1 MKVKV
6 WVALLAVYIVWG
18 STYLSI
24 RFAVESIPPFLM
36 AGIRFLVA
44 GLILYVWRRLAGDPS
59 PTPRQWRSAVIVGLL
74 LLLGGNGLVSLAEQ
88 HVASGIAALMIASV
102 PLWMALIDSIRPKGI
117 TPDWK
122 IILGLMVGF
131 GGLALL
137 VTSSNSVSAS
147 EGMNPLGIGA
157 LLLASLLWSIGS
169 VYSQGADMPE
179 SSLLGSGMEMLGGA
193 AGLFLMGTFTGEW
206 TQLHIASITIRS
218 LLGLSYLITFGSL
231 VGFVSYAWLL
241 RNAPLSL
248 VSTYAYVNPVVAIFV
263 GAWLGNELINGRIIL
278 AALIIIGSV
287 VVINQ
292 SKQTKVIQEKKTAA
306 PVAEKREEL
315 MDDY

>member
-6 WVALLAVYIVWG
+6 WVALIAVYIVWG

-24 RFAVESIPPFLM
+24 RFAVETIPPFLM
-36 AGIRFLVA
+36 AGTRFLVA
-44 GLILYVWRRLAGDPS
+44 GLILYVWRRLAGDPN
-59 PTPRQWRSAVIVGLL
+59 PTPRQWRSAVIMGLL

-88 HVASGIAALMIASV
+88 HVASGIAALMVASV
-102 PLWMALIDSIRPKGI
+102 PLWMALIDSIRPNGI
-117 TPDWK
+117 VPDWK
-122 IILGLMVGF
+122 IILGLVVGF

-137 VTSSNSVSAS
+137 VTSSKSVSAS
-147 EGMNPLGIGA
+147 VGMNPLGIGA
-157 LLLASLLWSIGS
+157 LLVASLLWSIGS
-169 VYSQGADMPE
+169 VYSQGADMPK

-206 TQLHIASITIRS
+206 PELHIASITIRS
-218 LLGLSYLITFGSL
+218 LLGLTYLITFGSL

-248 VSTYAYVNPVVAIFV
+248 ASTYAYVNPVVAIFV
-263 GAWLGNELINGRIIL
+263 GAWLGNELINGRIII

-287 VVINQ
+287 VLINT
-292 SKQTKVIQEKKTAA
+292 SKQAKVIQEEEISAS
-306 PVAEKREEL
+306 VA
-315 MDDY
+315 D

>member
-6 WVALLAVYIVWG
+6 WAALLAVYIVWG

-24 RFAVESIPPFLM
+24 RFAVETIPPFLM
-36 AGIRFLVA
+36 AGTRFLIA

-59 PTPRQWRSAVIVGLL
+59 PSPRQWRSAVIMGLL
-74 LLLGGNGLVSLAEQ
+74 LLLGGNGLVSLSEQ
-88 HVASGIAALMIASV
+88 HVASGIAALMVASV
-102 PLWMALIDSIRPKGI
+102 PLWMALIDSLRPKGI
-117 TPDWK
+117 KPDWK
-122 IILGLMVGF
+122 IILGLLVGF

-137 VTSSNSVSAS
+137 VSSSNSVIAS

-193 AGLFLMGTFTGEW
+193 VGLFLVGTFTGEW
-206 TQLHIASITIRS
+206 PELHLASITLRS
-218 LLGLSYLITFGSL
+218 LLGLTYLITFGSL

-248 VSTYAYVNPVVAIFV
+248 ASTYAYVNPVVAIFV
-263 GAWLGNELINGRIIL
+263 GAWLGNELINGRIII

-287 VVINQ
+287 VVINT
-292 SKQTKVIQEKKTAA
+292 SKQAKIIPKEGISAS
-306 PVAEKREEL
+306 VA
-315 MDDY
+315 D